1 VLELSLTLDPTS
13 PYARASD
20 NKFEATLRAS
30 IQISDHSPE
39 ADYFG
44 VVVVD
49 FSHTDIAQPVS
60 PKMIWQAR
68 RCHRDRGLP
77 KVTVTKIEGEIG
89 GEGAAAKV
97 FAVPRKIGKLV
108 PGDEIVATNRSL
120 TPFSNS
126 VHEWTI
132 RGTTRESRLVFDL
145 RLKAIR
151 CSVEQGASN
160 VEMVNSVS

>member
-1 VLELSLTLDPTS
+1 MLELSLTLDPAS

-20 NKFEATLRAS
+20 NKFEAKLRAS

-49 FSHTDIAQPVS
+49 FSHADLARPAS

-68 RCHRDRGLP
+68 KCHRDRGLP
-77 KVTVTKIEGEIG
+77 KVLVTKIEGEV
-89 GEGAAAKV
+89 GEGSAAAKV
-97 FAVPRKIGKLV
+97 LAVPRKIGKLV
-108 PGDEIVATNRSL
+108 PGDEILVTNRSL
-120 TPFSNS
+120 TPFANS
-126 VHEWTI
+126 AREWTV

-145 RLKAIR
+145 RLKANR
-151 CSVEQGASN
+151 CN
-160 VEMVNSVS
+160 VERGT